1 MSNPNPN
8 LFRVGEDQIAH
19 HNPTML
25 HIRCED
31 VYLWYQIKS
40 NYMNL
45 GYSPKDLAFDEEA
58 QGKLVSGIKKLSKA
72 VKSTLGPSG
81 NTVLIESPHHT
92 HGLTV
97 TKDGV
102 TVAKS
107 IDLIDPI
114 ENLAVKIVKQAADR
128 TATEAGDGTTTSIV
142 LTEALILNGL
152 DHLNANPALNRTE
165 LLRSLVEVSDLVVDK
180 LKKSGKKLTNS
191 MLTDVAT
198 ISANN
203 DKNIGGIIASVYKE
217 VGKTGIV
224 TVERS
229 QSTETYA
236 ETTLG
241 LKIDRGYLSPLF
253 INDQKKDECVYEDV
267 MVLVADMEISN
278 ILQLELVLKPII
290 QENKKILLIAPCNV
304 NVVNTLAANVMKNNL
319 KIVAIQ
325 PPSFGYKQHELMQDI
340 AVSVG
345 ATYYSEKTGDDLS
358 LINYS
363 DLGHAAK
370 VIVSSDKTIL
380 IKSTARSNQAAI
392 DERVAQLW
400 DAHAQAAKKAD
411 KDFLLERIASLTGG
425 IGVIYVG
432 GNTDLEQKELYDR
445 VDDAVCAV
453 RSALE
458 EGILPGSGRALHH
471 IATQDTIF
479 DAIVPQ
485 NAEKL
490 AAISIIKQS
499 LQAPL
504 NQILT
509 NAGLEVSDVYVD
521 DSDIGFGYNLKT
533 GSHGDLI
540 KMGVVDPLKVT
551 RCALQNAIS
560 VAVTILST
568 NAIVTMAR
576 VYEPQP

>member
-1 MSNPNPN
+1 MTS
-8 LFRVGEDQIAH
+8 
-19 HNPTML
+19 
-25 HIRCED
+25 
-31 VYLWYQIKS
+31 
-40 NYMNL
+40 
-45 GYSPKDLAFDEEA
+45 GYSPKELSFDEQGRA
-58 QGKLVSGIKKLSKA
+58 QLISGIKKLSKA
-72 VKSTLGPSG
+72 VKSTLGPNG
-81 NTVLIESPHHT
+81 NTVLIESPNHT

-114 ENLAVKIVKQAADR
+114 ENLAVKIMRQAADR

-142 LTEALILNGL
+142 LTESIIMNGL
-152 DHLNANPALNRTE
+152 DHLNVNPSLNRTE
-165 LLRSLVEVSDLVVDK
+165 LLRSLVEVSDKVVEI
-180 LKKSGKKLTNS
+180 LKKKSKKLTNT
-191 MLTDVAT
+191 MLADVAT

-217 VGKTGIV
+217 VGKNGIV

-241 LKIDRGYLSPLF
+241 LKIDRGYLTPLF
-253 INDQKKDECVYEDV
+253 INDQKKDECIYDDV
-267 MVLVADMEISN
+267 MVLVADMEISS
-278 ILQLELVLKPII
+278 ILQLELVLKPVI

-340 AVSVG
+340 AISVG

-358 LINYS
+358 LINFS
-363 DLGHAAK
+363 DLGHAAR
-370 VIVSSDKTIL
+370 VIVSADKTIVL
-380 IKSTARSNQAAI
+380 KSDYRADNAKVE
-392 DERVAQLW
+392 ERVAQLW
-400 DAHAQAAKKAD
+400 QAHAQATKKAD

-458 EGILPGSGRALHH
+458 EGILPGAGRALHE
-471 IATQDTIF
+471 IATQDPMFQEIF
-479 DAIVPQ
+479 AH
-485 NAEKL
+485 NAEKA
-490 AAISIIKQS
+490 AAIAILKEALRS
-499 LQAPL
+499 PL
-504 NQILT
+504 DQILQ
-509 NAGLEVSDVYVD
+509 NAGINPNDVYD
-521 DSDIGFGYNLKT
+521 NTEESGFGYNLKT
-533 GSHGDLI
+533 GEHGDLI

-576 VYEPQP
+576 VYEAQQS